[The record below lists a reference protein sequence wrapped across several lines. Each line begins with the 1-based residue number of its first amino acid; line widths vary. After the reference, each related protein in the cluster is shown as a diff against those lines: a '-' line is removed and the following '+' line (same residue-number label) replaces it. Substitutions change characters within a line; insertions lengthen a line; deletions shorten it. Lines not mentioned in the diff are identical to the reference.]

1 MADPTVQQVNQYT
14 TSIPQELAPYAQQM
28 LGQFAG
34 TMYNYAYDE
43 NNNVIKDETGMPR
56 IMGLRQYQPYS
67 GERNA
72 QFTPLQQQSFTGA
85 QNMQAAPQLQGASNI
100 AGMASLGALGTNY
113 NYTPQSGL
121 TKNAC
126 GVKIGRAHV

>member
-72 QFTPLQQQSFTGA
+72 QFTPLQQQSY
-85 QNMQAAPQLQGASNI
+85 AA
-100 AGMASLGALGTNY
+100 AGGM
-113 NYTPQSGL
+113 
-121 TKNAC
+121 
-126 GVKIGRAHV
+126 GVDPYSQ